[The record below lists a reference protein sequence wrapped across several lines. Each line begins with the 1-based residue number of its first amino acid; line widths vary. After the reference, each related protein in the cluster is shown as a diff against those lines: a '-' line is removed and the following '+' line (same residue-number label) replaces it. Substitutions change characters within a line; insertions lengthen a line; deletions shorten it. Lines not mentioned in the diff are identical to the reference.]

1 MGSPTSTQ
9 SPSAIAKLVAVAE
22 ALTEQR
28 RLSRIANT
36 AGLPISTVH
45 RILQELVAHG
55 WVREGEEHDYVLGP
69 GLIRLASR
77 AADGSD
83 LARAAR
89 PALRALCERTGYT
102 VHFAVRQGDEA
113 VYIDKLEGR
122 GAYGMRSRVGATLLL
137 HCTAIGKAILAAL
150 PDDEVRRIAARSGLP
165 PRMPHTLTTAESLLA
180 NLVSVRARGWA
191 LDDEENMPRV
201 RCVGAA
207 VVNHVAEPIGGVSVS
222 GLSFDIARAQVA
234 RLAPMVVRTAREV
247 SAALGSRV

>member
-1 MGSPTSTQ
+1 MSSPTTTQ

-22 ALTEQR
+22 ALIEQR

-55 WVREGEEHDYVLGP
+55 WVREGDEHDYVLGP
-69 GLIRLASR
+69 GLIRLAAR
-77 AADGSD
+77 AADDSD

-113 VYIDKLEGR
+113 VYFEKLEGR
-122 GAYGMRSRVGATLLL
+122 GAYGIQSRVGASVSL
-137 HCTAIGKAILAAL
+137 HCTAMGKAILAAL

-165 PRMPHTLTTAESLLA
+165 RRMPNTLTTPDALLA
-180 NLVSVRARGWA
+180 NLASVRARGWA
-191 LDDEENMPRV
+191 LDDEENVSRV

-207 VVNHVAEPIGGVSVS
+207 VVNHGAEPIGAVSVS

-234 RLAPMVVRTAREV
+234 RLAPMVVRAAREV
-247 SAALGSRV
+247 SAALNTRA